1 MRKYVFVLFVL
12 MLFSAAFPQSGE
24 VQETSK
30 VVVSHFK
37 FTDTGLVETRSSV
50 VYGLPPD
57 LQDEAAYTASVLDT
71 AGSSLEKQ
79 KFSDPRIYMG
89 DNLSDQGIAG
99 ITGFDPDAEVV
110 LVLRFN
116 TSMDKLVISNT
127 TSGQKIFEANLSPL
141 VNDFCAS
148 HPQDVDCAK
157 IPPKQEGKD
166 SGSLF
171 LPALVVIVLAGI
183 VVAFV
188 LTRKK
193 GETKKEGEEKKESG
207 EKKEGEEKK
216 DKEGKKEP

>member
-1 MRKYVFVLFVL
+1 MKVIPMRKYVFVLSVL
-12 MLFSAAFPQSGE
+12 LLFSAVFPQSGE

-57 LQDEAAYTASVLDT
+57 LQDKAAYTASVLDT
-71 AGSSLEKQ
+71 AGSSIENE

-99 ITGFDPDAEVV
+99 ITGFNPDAEVV

-116 TSMDKLVISNT
+116 TTMDKLVVSNT

-157 IPPKQEGKD
+157 IPPKQEGANF
-166 SGSLF
+166 SSLF

-183 VVAFV
+183 VVAFIFM
-188 LTRKK
+188 RKK
-193 GETKKEGEEKKESG
+193 GEAGKKGEVKKEGEEKKG
-207 EKKEGEEKK
+207 
-216 DKEGKKEP
+216 